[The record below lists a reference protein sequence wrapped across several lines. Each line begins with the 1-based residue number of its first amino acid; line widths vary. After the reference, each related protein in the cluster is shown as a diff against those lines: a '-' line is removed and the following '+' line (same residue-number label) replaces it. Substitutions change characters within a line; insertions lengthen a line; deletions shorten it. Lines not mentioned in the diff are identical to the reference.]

1 MPGSNGAVSQEWSK
15 LSNWAMVYFSIRS
28 LSQIFTNGYAL
39 APILITVLQ
48 ADSLWV
54 PALLLS
60 AVIVLIILHSWLV
73 VRRFEYRW
81 SEFGLMVR
89 QGIFQRAQLDLDY
102 SRIQNVSVLRP
113 FYFKP
118 LGLVALAIDSAG
130 SSEEEITLAA
140 LDESLAERL
149 RERIADARL
158 STESTAAAAE
168 KQDEPTLIE
177 RVSSDLVI
185 HGLSSN
191 QAWLVLAGL
200 LGVYSQLPD
209 SIKLNTEFVVAFFP
223 ESVAD
228 ATGTTIWLIGAAL
241 LLVGTA
247 LMFGLSVLASL
258 LIYANFRL
266 HRIPDGFA
274 VGHGAL
280 SRRELQIRQRRIQ
293 TVYIQQNW
301 IAKYFSRF
309 NVTLEQLTHGQN
321 VGDGEQKMLVPAVT
335 MAQSQ
340 MLVEDALDCVYPSI
354 EAEPYSGVSSLY
366 LRKRWIWLAVLGL
379 PLLLALFMNFPPWV
393 VLIASAVLFGASWMA
408 YRSWRIL
415 GVAVNK
421 EHLIFRKGLIGR
433 SYVVVPLSKIQ
444 RLTLV
449 QTTFMQG
456 RQVAHLSLVLA
467 SRVVTVPYLPVQMAR
482 ELADYALYLVEARP
496 QSWM

>member
-1 MPGSNGAVSQEWSK
+1 MPGSNGVGSREWSK
-15 LSNWAMVYFSIRS
+15 LSNWAVVYFSIRS

-73 VRRFEYRW
+73 ARRFEYRW
-81 SEFGLMVR
+81 SESGLMVR

-149 RERIADARL
+149 RERIAAARL
-158 STESTAAAAE
+158 GTESTAAALE
-168 KQDEPTLIE
+168 TQDEPILIE
-177 RVSSDLVI
+177 RISMDLVI

-209 SIKLNTEFVVAFFP
+209 SIKLSTESVVAFFP

-228 ATGTTIWLIGAAL
+228 ATVATIWLIGAAL

-266 HRIPDGFA
+266 HRISDGFA

-301 IAKYFSRF
+301 IARCFSRF
-309 NVTLEQLTHGQN
+309 NVTLEQLTHGQS
-321 VGDGEQKMLVPAVT
+321 VGDGAQKMLVPAVT

-340 MLVEDALDCVYPSI
+340 MLVEDALDCVYSSI
-354 EAEPYSGVSSLY
+354 AAEPYSGVSSLY

-379 PLLLALFMNFPPWV
+379 PLLLVLFMNFSPWA
-393 VLIASAVLFGASWMA
+393 VLIASAVFFGMGWMA
-408 YRSWRIL
+408 YRSWRVL

-444 RLTLV
+444 RLKLV

-467 SRVVTVPYLPVQMAR
+467 SRVVTVPYLPVQLAR

>member
-1 MPGSNGAVSQEWSK
+1 
-15 LSNWAMVYFSIRS
+15 MVYFSIRS

-73 VRRFEYRW
+73 ACRFEYRW
-81 SEFGLMVR
+81 SESGLMVR
-89 QGIFQRAQLDLDY
+89 QGIFQRAHLDLDY

-158 STESTAAAAE
+158 NTESTAAAVE
-168 KQDEPTLIE
+168 MQDEPILIE
-177 RVSSDLVI
+177 RGSLDLVI

-209 SIKLNTEFVVAFFP
+209 SIKLSTESVVAFFP

-228 ATGTTIWLIGAAL
+228 ATSATIWLIGVAL

-266 HRIPDGFA
+266 HRISDGFA

-309 NVTLEQLTHGQN
+309 NVTLEQLTHGQS
-321 VGDGEQKMLVPAVT
+321 VGDGAQKMLVPAVT

-354 EAEPYSGVSSLY
+354 AAEPYSGVSSLY
-366 LRKRWIWLAVLGL
+366 LRKRWIWLAVFGL
-379 PLLLALFMNFPPWV
+379 PLLLVLFMNFPPWA
-393 VLIASAVLFGASWMA
+393 VLIASTVFLGMGWMT
-408 YRSWRIL
+408 YRSWRVL

-444 RLTLV
+444 RLKLV

-467 SRVVTVPYLPVQMAR
+467 SRVITVPYLPIQMAR

>member
-1 MPGSNGAVSQEWSK
+1 
-15 LSNWAMVYFSIRS
+15 MVYFSIRS

-73 VRRFEYRW
+73 ARRFEYRW
-81 SEFGLMVR
+81 SESGLMVR
-89 QGIFQRAQLDLDY
+89 QGIFQRAHLDLDY
-102 SRIQNVSVLRP
+102 LRIQNVSVLRP

-158 STESTAAAAE
+158 NTESTAAAVE
-168 KQDEPTLIE
+168 MQDEPILIE
-177 RVSSDLVI
+177 RGSLDLVI

-209 SIKLNTEFVVAFFP
+209 SIKLSTESVVAFFP

-228 ATGTTIWLIGAAL
+228 ATSATIWLIGVAL

-266 HRIPDGFA
+266 HRISDGFA

-309 NVTLEQLTHGQN
+309 NVTLEQLTHGQS
-321 VGDGEQKMLVPAVT
+321 VGDGAQKMLVPAVT

-354 EAEPYSGVSSLY
+354 AAEPYSGVSSLY
-366 LRKRWIWLAVLGL
+366 LRKRWIWLAVFGL
-379 PLLLALFMNFPPWV
+379 PLLLVLFMNFPPWA
-393 VLIASAVLFGASWMA
+393 VLIASTVFLGMGWMT
-408 YRSWRIL
+408 YRSWRVL

-444 RLTLV
+444 RLKLV

-467 SRVVTVPYLPVQMAR
+467 SRVITVPYLPIQMAR

>member
-1 MPGSNGAVSQEWSK
+1 MPGSNGVGSREWSK
-15 LSNWAMVYFSIRS
+15 LSNWAVVYFSIRS

-73 VRRFEYRW
+73 ARRFEYRW
-81 SEFGLMVR
+81 SESGLMVR

-149 RERIADARL
+149 RERIAAARL
-158 STESTAAAAE
+158 GTESTAAALE
-168 KQDEPTLIE
+168 TQDEPILIE
-177 RVSSDLVI
+177 RVSMDLVI

-209 SIKLNTEFVVAFFP
+209 SIKLSTESVVAFFP

-228 ATGTTIWLIGAAL
+228 ATVATIWLIGAAL

-266 HRIPDGFA
+266 HRISDGFA

-301 IAKYFSRF
+301 IARCFSRF
-309 NVTLEQLTHGQN
+309 NVTLEQLTHGQS
-321 VGDGEQKMLVPAVT
+321 VGDGAQKMLVPAVT

-354 EAEPYSGVSSLY
+354 AAEPYSGVSSLY

-379 PLLLALFMNFPPWV
+379 PLLLVLFMNFSPWA
-393 VLIASAVLFGASWMA
+393 VLIASAVFFGMGWMA
-408 YRSWRIL
+408 YRSWRVL

-444 RLTLV
+444 RLKLV

-467 SRVVTVPYLPVQMAR
+467 SRVVTVPYLPVQLAR